1 MGARGEEVFKL
12 IRTEP
17 LVKDP
22 KQRLGAE
29 DGALGVKQHFY
40 FAKTNWELLE
50 QGKVKPPFVPNLR
63 TDGDTSCFDAE
74 FTNLKP
80 EITKIKLDKEEKQCM
95 DNFPEF
101 SFTAYKF

>member
-1 MGARGEEVFKL
+1 M
-12 IRTEP
+12 
-17 LVKDP
+17 
-22 KQRLGAE
+22 
-29 DGALGVKQHFY
+29 
-40 FAKTNWELLE
+40 
-50 QGKVKPPFVPNLR
+50 KPPFVPNLR

-80 EITKIKLDKEEKQCM
+80 EITKIKLDKEEKKQCM